1 MQRILWGLIA
11 VAAVAG
17 WVVAF
22 VGINRSND
30 LKTKLAA
37 SETERAALSETLA
50 AAQVGLRK
58 YRHTAGQMKI
68 LGEQIDAVRAEL
80 DRLTRQT
87 EAKNRQL
94 LALAQKIE
102 TGKAELAALAP
113 RIEAGESEATGLK
126 QQIALARIE
135 LERLQ
140 AEARR
145 SRKSA
150 VRSEEGPPARQKR
163 QTTPEPKKTA
173 APSSPTT
180 TAGAQERD
188 LTTEARRRFRVID
201 KNGDDM
207 IDPLE
212 FRLNKVAAL
221 SLIDANRDGYVTLDE
236 TLLTPDKFKRIDAD
250 GDGKIS
256 SVEFVDLRSFNTI
269 DENRDRSVTFEEYL
283 SFIRATAR

>member
-1 MQRILWGLIA
+1 MQRILWGLIS

-22 VGINRSND
+22 VTINRSND

-50 AAQVGLRK
+50 AAQAGLRK
-58 YRHTAGQMKI
+58 YRHTAGQMKS
-68 LGEQIDAVRAEL
+68 LGERIDAGRADF

-102 TGKAELAALAP
+102 AGKAELAALAP

-126 QQIALARIE
+126 QQMALARIE

-150 VRSEEGPPARQKR
+150 VRSEQGPLARQNR

-180 TAGAQERD
+180 TAGAQKKD
-188 LTTEARRRFRVID
+188 LITEARRRFRVID
-201 KNGDDM
+201 NNGDDT
-207 IDPLE
+207 IDRLE
-212 FRLNKVAAL
+212 FRLKKVAAL
-221 SLIDANRDGYVTLDE
+221 SLIDANRDG
-236 TLLTPDKFKRIDAD
+236 
-250 GDGKIS
+250 
-256 SVEFVDLRSFNTI
+256 
-269 DENRDRSVTFEEYL
+269 
-283 SFIRATAR
+283 ARW